1 MKYLEGVELIRQI
14 EKEYDV
20 MGIKYKGVS
29 AWSYLRLY
37 LLDRIT
43 ANRENKISRSVIALV
58 LKSLFFYNPFL
69 LFRHYDLWLFTGCE
83 RRKIIG
89 DKMIQRVSGGA
100 STSIKKSLMIE
111 KPSKPIGHYRKNYIQ
126 EKYIVSEAW
135 LLMTL
140 RVIEL
145 LSRPFPVKVENEEL
159 LKKILHDKNLGF
171 DYKHYLRLLNAQ
183 RVAMRLMLGI
193 TRKPKMVM
201 MESPYDTM
209 GYMWAFHHAGV
220 KVIELQHGVLNRN
233 HNAYNAIAYD
243 RQMTP
248 DCICVFGETEYNY
261 FTKEKPD
268 YAPIVKMTGLY
279 MMELADMYFNV
290 DLFAE
295 YKKKYSKIII
305 AAGQTNAEKELGE
318 FVEAAARKRKDM
330 LFIYIPRLS
339 NADVHFST
347 ENVLLKTGV
356 NIYEYLKW
364 ADVHLT
370 ISSTTCLEA
379 HYFHTP
385 TIFVD
390 LNHLATEY
398 YGDILTK
405 KNGAVYITKLE
416 EFDGAVNELNGGD
429 FEWKELFA
437 HHHTE
442 RIKKVVED
450 EMDID

>member
-1 MKYLEGVELIRQI
+1 
-14 EKEYDV
+14 
-20 MGIKYKGVS
+20 
-29 AWSYLRLY
+29 
-37 LLDRIT
+37 
-43 ANRENKISRSVIALV
+43 
-58 LKSLFFYNPFL
+58 
-69 LFRHYDLWLFTGCE
+69 
-83 RRKIIG
+83 
-89 DKMIQRVSGGA
+89 
-100 STSIKKSLMIE
+100 
-111 KPSKPIGHYRKNYIQ
+111 
-126 EKYIVSEAW
+126 
-135 LLMTL
+135 
-140 RVIEL
+140 
-145 LSRPFPVKVENEEL
+145 
-159 LKKILHDKNLGF
+159 
-171 DYKHYLRLLNAQ
+171 
-183 RVAMRLMLGI
+183 
-193 TRKPKMVM
+193 
-201 MESPYDTM
+201 
-209 GYMWAFHHAGV
+209 
-220 KVIELQHGVLNRN
+220 
-233 HNAYNAIAYD
+233 
-243 RQMTP
+243 
-248 DCICVFGETEYNY
+248 
-261 FTKEKPD
+261 
-268 YAPIVKMTGLY
+268 